1 MLKMIRWALTTK
13 MSKKWDFKNSPA
25 MGHIKKAGK
34 AIGDALGLTEE
45 PTSRTGH
52 FEHGSTEHQT
62 TMVVRASDLPHAQD
76 VVNTHLAKGVTP
88 QPFKEGNVSSIMN
101 GFEIRDR
108 KTPPEGY

>member
-1 MLKMIRWALTTK
+1 

-34 AIGDALGLTEE
+34 AIGDALGLDLEE